1 MSIVDLQA
9 APPAGT
15 LETDVCVVGGGAAGI
30 TLAIELG
37 RAGREALLLESGG
50 FEPEEETQAL
60 NDLEITGYPVREN
73 FMSRARY
80 YGGSCNLWAGRSMR
94 LGPEDLAPASDPHG
108 AGWPISHEELS
119 RWYPRAAQVLRLP
132 SPLFFEPHTWDRGM
146 GPQERRLFDST
157 MVVPTVSLWARGP
170 MRFGARYR
178 PELRR
183 SPRIRVLLHANALR
197 LRLDLSARTV
207 VALEAGSLGGARFE
221 VRARRYVVACGG
233 VENAR
238 LLLLSGI
245 AAEHDVVG
253 RYFMDHPRAVFGRVR
268 LAPGVRLPL
277 LRGRPLADGKMQLGI
292 GLPPAVRRNE
302 GLLNHYA
309 TLESEF
315 SGYAAAGYQSL
326 VKTAKV
332 VLRKG
337 YAGSRWRV
345 GSARLGDI
353 PGMIYLL
360 TPKELMPHPLYRLYW
375 EMRNALHP
383 RPDGKSRVVVYFCE
397 QPPDRESRVTLGPA
411 RDALGL
417 PRAELH
423 WRICPEV
430 TRGVVLLQERLRG
443 CLREAGIGEL
453 EPGEGEPRYTDASH
467 HMGTTRMSQDPRTG
481 VVDADC
487 RVHGLANLY
496 LAGSSV
502 FPTAGHA
509 NPTPTIIAL
518 TLRLAEH
525 LRSRER

>member
-1 MSIVDLQA
+1 MEVLE
-9 APPAGT
+9 AGT
-15 LETDVCVVGGGAAGI
+15 LE
-30 TLAIELG
+30 
-37 RAGREALLLESGG
+37 
-50 FEPEEETQAL
+50 
-60 NDLEITGYPVREN
+60 
-73 FMSRARY
+73 
-80 YGGSCNLWAGRSMR
+80 
-94 LGPEDLAPASDPHG
+94 
-108 AGWPISHEELS
+108 
-119 RWYPRAAQVLRLP
+119 
-132 SPLFFEPHTWDRGM
+132 
-146 GPQERRLFDST
+146 
-157 MVVPTVSLWARGP
+157 
-170 MRFGARYR
+170 
-178 PELRR
+178 
-183 SPRIRVLLHANALR
+183 
-197 LRLDLSARTV
+197 
-207 VALEAGSLGGARFE
+207 GARFE

-268 LAPGVRLPL
+268 LAAGARLPL
-277 LRGRPLADGKMQLGI
+277 LRGRPLADGRMQLGI
-292 GLPPAVRRNE
+292 GFTPAERRDQ

-337 YAGSRWRV
+337 YAGSRWKV
-345 GSARLGDI
+345 GSARLSDI

-375 EMRNALHP
+375 EARNALHP
-383 RPDGKSRVVVYFCE
+383 RPDGASRVVVYFCE

-423 WRICPEV
+423 WRIGPEV
-430 TRGVVLLQERLRG
+430 TRGVLALQERLAVG
-443 CLREAGIGEL
+443 LRAAGIGEL

-467 HMGTTRMSQDPRTG
+467 HMGTTRMSRDPRTG
-481 VVDADC
+481 VVDPEC

-525 LRSRER
+525 LRSLDR